1 VTPRLRIV
9 LFLTS
14 VVIGGGAA
22 LVLTPRPVLA
32 ATVILLGMAI
42 AVCAFLFVA
51 LWVGVE
57 LMREGV
63 ASERRPRTGRGGL

>member
-1 VTPRLRIV
+1 MSRRLRIV

-14 VVIGGGAA
+14 VVMGGGAA

-32 ATVILLGMAI
+32 ATVIGLGIVI
-42 AVCAFLFVA
+42 AVAAFLAVA

-57 LMREGV
+57 LVRDGV

>member
-1 VTPRLRIV
+1 
-9 LFLTS
+9 
-14 VVIGGGAA
+14 
-22 LVLTPRPVLA
+22 
-32 ATVILLGMAI
+32 VILLGMAI